1 MYANDIE
8 NIPENLF
15 PLRIKLRIKVVN
27 HFVTQAAKQ
36 IYKRIFLIK
45 YKI

>member
-27 HFVTQAAKQ
+27 HFVAAKQ
-36 IYKRIFLIK
+36 IYKRIF
-45 YKI
+45 